1 MFASIFVTKEGK
13 PMIIAVVTFT
23 MNKKWTRE
31 EAAEVFRSTAP
42 KYLNR
47 PGLIRKHYFL
57 SEGGD
62 QSGGIYFWE
71 SKAAAEACYTP
82 EWQAMVTEKYGRA
95 PEIRFLE
102 TLVTVD
108 NRKQTIEND

>member
-1 MFASIFVTKEGK
+1 
-13 PMIIAVVTFT
+13 MIIAVVTFT
-23 MNKKWTRE
+23 MDKKWTRE

-42 KYLNR
+42 KYFNR

-57 SEGGD
+57 NEAGD
-62 QSGGIYFWE
+62 QSGGIYLWE

-82 EWQAMVTEKYGRA
+82 EWLAMVTEKYGRA

-102 TLVTVD
+102 TPVTVD
-108 NRKQTIEND
+108 NLTGTIIEG

>member
-1 MFASIFVTKEGK
+1 
-13 PMIIAVVTFT
+13 MIIAKVTFT
-23 MNKKWTRE
+23 MNKKWSLE

-57 SEGGD
+57 SEAGD
-62 QSGGIYFWE
+62 QSGGIYLWE
-71 SKAAAEACYTP
+71 SREAAEACYTP

-95 PEIRFLE
+95 PEIVYLH
-102 TLVTVD
+102 TPVTVD
-108 NRKQTIEND
+108 NLKRVIEAG